1 MRAGG
6 IHVVPY
12 TNGRLFDPSIPKF
25 QTDNAITHMC
35 NSSDGPYRERYHS
48 TGPAAN
54 ISFFLADP
62 ADQYWQDIF
71 IAIATEMRV
80 AGVDGLY
87 IDQLASYFPQP
98 CFGRVDGAPAAGSAW
113 ADGGRK
119 VFSDVATALGP
130 NAAVFSESNA
140 EAYIGDLHGSMA

>member
-1 MRAGG
+1 ML
-6 IHVVPY
+6 VLS
-12 TNGRLFDPSIPKF
+12 LFDPYIPKF
-25 QTDNAITHMC
+25 KADSAITHMC

-48 TGPAAN
+48 TGLAAN

-62 ADQYWQDIF
+62 ADQYWQDTF
-71 IAIATEMRV
+71 IAIATEMRA
-80 AGVDGLY
+80 AGV
-87 IDQLASYFPQP
+87 DQLASFFPQP

-130 NAAVFSESNA
+130 NTAVFSEANA
-140 EAYIGDLHGSMA
+140 EAYIGDLHGNMA